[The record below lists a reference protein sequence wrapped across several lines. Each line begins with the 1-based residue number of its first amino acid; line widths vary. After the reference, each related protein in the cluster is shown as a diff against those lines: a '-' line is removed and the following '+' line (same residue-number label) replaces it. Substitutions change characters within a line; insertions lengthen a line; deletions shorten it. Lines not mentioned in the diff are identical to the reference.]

1 MLDLNPTAEQQII
14 AKNNHALVIFPRG
27 RTGRIKRLLE
37 KIKER
42 ELEFVAIALIN
53 HSPAYIYDW
62 RRTLENKYWLA
73 AELEMVRRPSREFRG
88 KLDAVL
94 APAKTRYA
102 PMASFENFERALV
115 LFRGEFTFPQPLRSA
130 NSTTRRQSTD
140 EALAFCSLYNG
151 AGAGGLC
158 V

>member
-14 AKNNHALVIFPRG
+14 ATDSHRRVIFPRG

-73 AELEMVRRPSREFRG
+73 AELEMVRRPSQEFRG

-94 APAKTRYA
+94 APAKTRYKR
-102 PMASFENFERALV
+102 MADFENFERAL
-115 LFRGEFTFPQPLRSA
+115 LLK
-130 NSTTRRQSTD
+130 
-140 EALAFCSLYNG
+140 
-151 AGAGGLC
+151 
-158 V
+158 